1 MSQGEFMQLWILL
14 LLALMGGNASALKE
28 VKPILESLGGGEALD
43 ALNKA
48 EELSGMIS
56 AVQAMTGNG
65 NKGGRGQATR
75 ASSSHGCNGG
85 KGGESCGEFAQ
96 HGFPLAPIANI
107 ADENITY
114 CLSRYIA
121 LGE

>member
-1 MSQGEFMQLWILL
+1 MQLL
-14 LLALMGGNASALKE
+14 LLLMLALAGGNANALKE
-28 VKPILESLGGGEALD
+28 VKPVLESLGGKEAVE

-56 AVQAMTGNG
+56 AVQAMAGTG
-65 NKGGRGQATR
+65 ATR
-75 ASSSHGCNGG
+75 ANPSHGGGGGNGD
-85 KGGESCGEFAQ
+85 FAQ
-96 HGFPLAPIANI
+96 HGFPLAPITNI

>member
-1 MSQGEFMQLWILL
+1 MQLLL
-14 LLALMGGNASALKE
+14 LLMLALMGGNANALKE
-28 VKPILESLGGGEALD
+28 VKPVLESLGGKEAVE

-48 EELSGMIS
+48 EELSGMLS
-56 AVQAMTGNG
+56 AVQAMTGMG
-65 NKGGRGQATR
+65 ATR
-75 ASSSHGCNGG
+75 ANPSHGGSGGNNG
-85 KGGESCGEFAQ
+85 SGEFAQ
-96 HGFPLAPIANI
+96 HGFPLAPICNI

>member
-1 MSQGEFMQLWILL
+1 MQLL
-14 LLALMGGNASALKE
+14 LLLMLALTGGNANALKE
-28 VKPILESLGGGEALD
+28 VKPVLESLGGKEAVE

-56 AVQAMTGNG
+56 AVQAMAGAG
-65 NKGGRGQATR
+65 ATR
-75 ASSSHGCNGG
+75 ANTSHAGSGG
-85 KGGESCGEFAQ
+85 VCGDFAQ
-96 HGFPLAPIANI
+96 HGFPLAPISNI

>member
-1 MSQGEFMQLWILL
+1 MQLLL
-14 LLALMGGNASALKE
+14 LLMLALMGGNANALKE
-28 VKPILESLGGGEALD
+28 VKPVLESLGGKEAVE

-48 EELSGMIS
+48 EELSGMLS
-56 AVQAMTGNG
+56 AVQAMTGMG
-65 NKGGRGQATR
+65 ATH
-75 ASSSHGCNGG
+75 ANTSHGSSGG
-85 KGGESCGEFAQ
+85 KSGGGNGEFAQ
-96 HGFPLAPIANI
+96 HGFPLAPICNI

>member
-1 MSQGEFMQLWILL
+1 MQLLLVL
-14 LLALMGGNASALKE
+14 LLALMGGNAGALKE
-28 VKPILESLGGGEALD
+28 VKPILESLGGKDAVEALS
-43 ALNKA
+43 KA

-56 AVQAMTGNG
+56 SVQAMTGG
-65 NKGGRGQATR
+65 MGATR
-75 ASSSHGCNGG
+75 ANPSHGGSGG
-85 KGGESCGEFAQ
+85 NRSSANAGDGEFAQ
-96 HGFPLAPIANI
+96 HGFPLAPICNI

>member
-1 MSQGEFMQLWILL
+1 MQLLIVMLL
-14 LLALMGGNASALKE
+14 VAFSGNAGALKE
-28 VKPILESLGGGEALD
+28 VKPILESLGGKDAMEALS
-43 ALNKA
+43 KA

-56 AVQAMTGNG
+56 AVQAMTGG
-65 NKGGRGQATR
+65 MGATR
-75 ASSSHGCNGG
+75 ANPSHGGNSGNRNSANAG
-85 KGGESCGEFAQ
+85 DDDFAQ
-96 HGFPLAPIANI
+96 HGFPLAPICNI